1 MVVLYHEGFSGG
13 SYGKESSCSAEDP
26 GMIPTSERYPGEGN
40 GYQLQDSCLENS
52 PGSYNPWGRK
62 ELFLS
67 KTIGNT
73 NTHPSPLT
81 L

>member
-40 GYQLQDSCLENS
+40 GYPLHYPCLENS
-52 PGSYNPWGRK
+52 MERGAWRATVYGVWTR
-62 ELFLS
+62 LS
-67 KTIGNT
+67 D
-73 NTHPSPLT
+73 
-81 L
+81 